1 MSAQDTKAGRRGTA
15 FVSAVK
21 RRRDLRHEHE
31 REGNSSFWNSVG
43 MMGTIGWSVSVP
55 TALGLLLGRWLD
67 ARLDS
72 GQVFLVF
79 FMLVGLGVGCFT
91 AWRMIAEKL

>member
-1 MSAQDTKAGRRGTA
+1 MKARNAGAGKRETA
-15 FVSAVK
+15 FASAVK
-21 RRRDLRHEHE
+21 HRRDLRRRHE

-43 MMGTIGWSVSVP
+43 MMGTIGWSVSLP

-67 ARLDS
+67 GRLDS
-72 GQVFLVF
+72 GSVFLVF

-91 AWRMIAEKL
+91 AWRLIAEKL